1 TLNDYSATSIVDK
14 IDKIDKIDQTDHTN
28 SSTFNQIENTS
39 TDNVFNVESTTSKE
53 EEDPVWSTIE
63 WNVQSSGIDEV
74 SVITSNVWNDDN
86 QQQVHNIRSKKDGI
100 LRDDFEEN
108 VWADVQ
114 IVTSLPNYPF
124 LAAELSNDLA
134 QSENHNNKIPLTLHE
149 KVGQLAQER
158 NQGLLTPPHSPTSQN
173 IENVSLFSSTK
184 ENIEDKA
191 INYKTHTSEIDQ
203 MDHFNA
209 DTSFDG
215 SNIKSSF
222 DDPLAESSE
231 GDKDF
236 TYNENIDGCED
247 LFIINRKVDGN
258 ISSDS
263 KESIDS
269 AEYSYIKDSE
279 INGQEVKINITR
291 IENVQN
297 NIMSLENHVVID
309 DNDDFEI
316 LTNDGKSNQGLTI
329 NFDHLGSLPDSTSLW
344 IAVLDILGNSNKI
357 SQSTDEV
364 SPSIEDLAYNA
375 QDSSDD
381 DIKHDS
387 DVPEKL
393 IDLELNRDSSV
404 NSQADNL
411 STLPA
416 SPQKSDIIFD
426 FEELVD
432 LEFTNST
439 KELTKKIED
448 PIKLQEIPDQFQM
461 FMEFANGNMESQSSL
476 HLYDHETNSSFTS
489 ISSDFGEFVSAENV
503 QTLPECS
510 SFLPKFKEIASSVND
525 DNSLNPNLKQNLYNN
540 SPESTPQ
547 DTWMS
552 LSDLSFLEYITNTKT
567 TSPKIS
573 SSEPHRDLLLDFNNF
588 ISLKSSAK

>member
-1 TLNDYSATSIVDK
+1 
-14 IDKIDKIDQTDHTN
+14 
-28 SSTFNQIENTS
+28 
-39 TDNVFNVESTTSKE
+39 
-53 EEDPVWSTIE
+53 
-63 WNVQSSGIDEV
+63 
-74 SVITSNVWNDDN
+74 
-86 QQQVHNIRSKKDGI
+86 
-100 LRDDFEEN
+100 
-108 VWADVQ
+108 
-114 IVTSLPNYPF
+114 
-124 LAAELSNDLA
+124 
-134 QSENHNNKIPLTLHE
+134 
-149 KVGQLAQER
+149 
-158 NQGLLTPPHSPTSQN
+158 
-173 IENVSLFSSTK
+173 
-184 ENIEDKA
+184 
-191 INYKTHTSEIDQ
+191 
-203 MDHFNA
+203 M
-209 DTSFDG
+209 
-215 SNIKSSF
+215 
-222 DDPLAESSE
+222 
-231 GDKDF
+231 
-236 TYNENIDGCED
+236 
-247 LFIINRKVDGN
+247 
-258 ISSDS
+258 
-263 KESIDS
+263 
-269 AEYSYIKDSE
+269 
-279 INGQEVKINITR
+279 
-291 IENVQN
+291 
-297 NIMSLENHVVID
+297 
-309 DNDDFEI
+309 
-316 LTNDGKSNQGLTI
+316 
-329 NFDHLGSLPDSTSLW
+329 
-344 IAVLDILGNSNKI
+344 
-357 SQSTDEV
+357 

-375 QDSSDD
+375 QESLDAQLTWMSIIKTWNYKESARFSWYGSQIQSSYLKSILSIYKIKPADQLPASELFGDNTTCSQTSIISSDQTSDKVIITNDSSSDD

-540 SPESTPQ
+540 SPELTPQ

-588 ISLKSSAK
+588 ISLKSAK

>member
-1 TLNDYSATSIVDK
+1 MLKLAKIIRNKKKKEDISALRKSADTLKDYSATSIVDK

-39 TDNVFNVESTTSKE
+39 TDNFFNVESTTST

-86 QQQVHNIRSKKDGI
+86 QQQVRNIRSKKDGI

-114 IVTSLPNYPF
+114 IVSSLPNYSF

-134 QSENHNNKIPLTLHE
+134 QSENHSNKIPLTLHE
-149 KVGQLAQER
+149 KVGQLAQETLR
-158 NQGLLTPPHSPTSQN
+158 NQGLLTPPRSPTSQN
-173 IENVSLFSSTK
+173 IEKVPSFSSTK

-191 INYKTHTSEIDQ
+191 INYKAHTPEIDQ
-203 MDHFNA
+203 MDYFSSDA
-209 DTSFDG
+209 SFDV
-215 SNIKSSF
+215 SNIKTSF

-231 GDKDF
+231 GDKDI
-236 TYNENIDGCED
+236 TYNENIDGYED
-247 LFIINRKVDGN
+247 FFIVNRKVDGN

-279 INGQEVKINITR
+279 INGQEVDRKSNITI
-291 IENVQN
+291 IENDQN
-297 NIMSLENHVVID
+297 E
-309 DNDDFEI
+309 
-316 LTNDGKSNQGLTI
+316 
-329 NFDHLGSLPDSTSLW
+329 
-344 IAVLDILGNSNKI
+344 
-357 SQSTDEV
+357 
-364 SPSIEDLAYNA
+364 
-375 QDSSDD
+375 
-381 DIKHDS
+381 
-387 DVPEKL
+387 
-393 IDLELNRDSSV
+393 
-404 NSQADNL
+404 
-411 STLPA
+411 
-416 SPQKSDIIFD
+416 
-426 FEELVD
+426 
-432 LEFTNST
+432 
-439 KELTKKIED
+439 
-448 PIKLQEIPDQFQM
+448 
-461 FMEFANGNMESQSSL
+461 
-476 HLYDHETNSSFTS
+476 
-489 ISSDFGEFVSAENV
+489 SSDFGEFVSAENV

-510 SFLPKFKEIASSVND
+510 SFLPEFKEISSSVND
-525 DNSLNPNLKQNLYNN
+525 DNSLNPNLKQDAYNN

-588 ISLKSSAK
+588 ISLLNNHDIQT